1 LKVYLSQFK
10 RNKSNAK
17 QRNLTP
23 KLAYVPGTAAQTAY
37 QSVQEEVTQEKEG
50 EDSVNQTKT
59 LI

>member
-1 LKVYLSQFK
+1 MKVYLSQFK
-10 RNKSNAK
+10 RNNSNAK

-50 EDSVNQTKT
+50 IL
-59 LI
+59 LISLRP

>member
-1 LKVYLSQFK
+1 MKVYLSQFK

>member
-1 LKVYLSQFK
+1 M
-10 RNKSNAK
+10 
-17 QRNLTP
+17 P